1 MCPMNIQYMSRVHC
15 ATIDF
20 TKTNCTIMQSV
31 RSVTVAEP
39 RVENTKLSIET
50 VFDHCSVRAARQVIM
65 WEMESR
71 QDRNGSKLTLIEN
84 LESQW
89 EWLDWTKWLVLG
101 MLDWGWTQPWAIIP
115 TITGDCISCET
126 VMPGYDDPPQAR
138 AGDCPEYSEIM
149 QHNLHKYSV
158 NNKHYEYL

>member
-1 MCPMNIQYMSRVHC
+1 MSRVHC

-20 TKTNCTIMQSV
+20 TKTNCTIMQSL

-71 QDRNGSKLTLIEN
+71 QDRNGSNVTLIEN

-89 EWLDWTKWLVLG
+89 SDL
-101 MLDWGWTQPWAIIP
+101 
-115 TITGDCISCET
+115 TGQNDSSWEC
-126 VMPGYDDPPQAR
+126 
-138 AGDCPEYSEIM
+138 
-149 QHNLHKYSV
+149 
-158 NNKHYEYL
+158 